1 MKLLEVCEFQGGSQP
16 PKSEWSNEKKDGFI
30 RMLQIRDFTQESRAI
45 PEFVKKT
52 NKLKYCKEDDILIGR
67 YGASIGKILT
77 GKSGAYNVAIMKSIP
92 DTTKVRKQYMKYYFS
107 SDVFQNFLLNL
118 GGRAAQA
125 GFSKND
131 LAKLDFKLV
140 DLVTQDKAI
149 SMFSSLETA
158 IDIKIH
164 QLSLFDELVKSRFM
178 RREES
183 YVC

>member
-125 GFSKND
+125 GFGKND

-140 DLVTQDKAI
+140 DFVTQDKAI

-164 QLSLFDELVKSRFM
+164 QLSLFDELVKSRFVGW
-178 RREES
+178 EVS
-183 YVC
+183 L

>member
-178 RREES
+178 RQE
-183 YVC
+183 VVA